1 MICLWPVW
9 PHEDLVIGVLF
20 IPQSFFP
27 WKAATLKS
35 QIEVCQPKPVLFRL
49 SIWLLWDGTW
59 SSIDRWAL
67 NWNSLLFILFIV
79 HFYFNLCLVVT
90 KCLHSRTNLKKFP
103 RSQPSQV
110 VIKFSFQGNG
120 QFEVATILG
129 HINWNYL
136 FYLSETFVLNGI
148 L

>member
-1 MICLWPVW
+1 MGP
-9 PHEDLVIGVLF
+9 
-20 IPQSFFP
+20 
-27 WKAATLKS
+27 
-35 QIEVCQPKPVLFRL
+35 
-49 SIWLLWDGTW
+49 W
-59 SSIDRWAL
+59 SSIDRL
-67 NWNSLLFILFIV
+67 NSLLFILLIV

-110 VIKFSFQGNG
+110 VIKFSFQGTG
-120 QFEVATILG
+120 QFEVATILVLG

-148 L
+148 PKQFFTAILNNFYFSVAYFCHLLFLLCMIPAMMRLIHCCLCQN